1 MQCGIDRRGRL
12 RVSECNTAAVDLQ
25 AVDSQGKQVNI
36 AHTAVLV
43 LGPVERVI
51 DKGLSRYRQKRA
63 KDE

>member
-1 MQCGIDRRGRL
+1 
-12 RVSECNTAAVDLQ
+12 VDLQ